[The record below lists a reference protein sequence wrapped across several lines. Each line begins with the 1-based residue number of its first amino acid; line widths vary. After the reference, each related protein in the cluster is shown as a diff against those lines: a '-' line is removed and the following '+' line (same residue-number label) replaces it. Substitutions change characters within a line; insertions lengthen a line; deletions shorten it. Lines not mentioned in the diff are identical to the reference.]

1 MKLFFISIL
10 LIQFSQSLHSY
21 SFKQNPIANDDYE
34 ILNFTAKIDNFD
46 NTLESQNQTFN
57 MKYIISKKYI
67 NESSP
72 QKCILFWAGSEGP
85 ITIQYLNSGF
95 VTKNLAE

>member
-10 LIQFSQSLHSY
+10 LISFSQSLHSY

-46 NTLESQNQTFN
+46 NTIES
-57 MKYIISKKYI
+57 
-67 NESSP
+67 
-72 QKCILFWAGSEGP
+72 
-85 ITIQYLNSGF
+85 
-95 VTKNLAE
+95 